1 MSQASQIS
9 QISQLCQGR
18 SWSGVTN
25 FTKSGSQWHCQC
37 VKSGL
42 SQAFQISQT
51 PQISQTS
58 QISQISQTSQISQ
71 LRQCVPPDREASTSN
86 PDCLE
91 YPRHPKYIRYL
102 TMTPDWVASTSNPNC
117 LKHPGI
123 AQLSATQLSSE
134 QLNIWSTQ
142 HFIQDCIQHCIQH
155 SKLHSRGKCNL
166 NDADQWLLQFVGL
179 DAADEEGIAFS
190 ESFHQQ
196 VRRLLE
202 LWRQGHL
209 GGEQFCRNV
218 TSVRKIC
225 NFVKKCDKCWKS

>member
-51 PQISQTS
+51 
-58 QISQISQTSQISQ
+58 SQISQ
-71 LRQCVPPDREASTSN
+71 LFQYVPPDR
-86 PDCLE
+86 
-91 YPRHPKYIRYL
+91 
-102 TMTPDWVASTSNPNC
+102 VASTSYPDC
-117 LKHPGI
+117 LKHPRI

-134 QLNIWSTQ
+134 QLNIW
-142 HFIQDCIQHCIQH
+142 CIQH
-155 SKLHSRGKCNL
+155 SRLHSRGTCNL

-179 DAADEEGIAFS
+179 DAADEEGIAFA

-218 TSVRKIC
+218 TSVGKFC
-225 NFVKKCDKCWKS
+225 NFVKKCDKCWKSWQSPTVFFLFVSGWLARFRSSAKRAAKNWGLLAEHWTIIRTSTLPY